1 MKTHAFPHRLPAL
14 ESAHG
19 IAAVLKRAPMMRPD
33 QLIIANLS
41 GRGDKDVAQAAE
53 FLLEGKKP

>member
-1 MKTHAFPHRLPAL
+1 MKAPTPFPPAL

-19 IAAVLKRAPMMRPD
+19 IAGVNRRAPMMRPD

-53 FLLEGKKP
+53 FLLERKKP

>member
-1 MKTHAFPHRLPAL
+1 MTQLRFAAV
-14 ESAHG
+14 SNSCAHG
-19 IAAVLKRAPMMRPD
+19 IAAVLKRAPKMHPD

-53 FLLEGKKP
+53 FLLERKKP